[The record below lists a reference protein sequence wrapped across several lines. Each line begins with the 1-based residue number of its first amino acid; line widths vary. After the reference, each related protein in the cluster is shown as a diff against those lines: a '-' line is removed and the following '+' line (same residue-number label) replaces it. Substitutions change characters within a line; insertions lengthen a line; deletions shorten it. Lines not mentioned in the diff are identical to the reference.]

1 MSARKSKEETLEEL
15 VQLTKQISL
24 LIEDNNQNIKDCFDC
39 LKKIQTQLCPK
50 KPGVLS
56 RAIQKLL
63 NRK

>member
-15 VQLTKQISL
+15 LQLTKQISL
-24 LIEDNNQNIKDCFDC
+24 LIEDNNQNIKDCFVS
-39 LKKIQTQLCPK
+39 LKKIQAQICPK